1 MIILVSDIDMVNEYV
16 AFLSSLEKDIIKKY
30 WPGPLTIILKKKNI
44 PDIVTASLDEI
55 GIRLPDNESLQELI
69 KKIGRPIIA
78 TSANISSKETINEIK
93 WLEDSIA
100 KNVDYI
106 YNGGLIENQSSTIIK
121 VINDKIKII
130 RSGDISKKIIDD
142 YKDNIIM

>member
-44 PDIVTASLDEI
+44 SDIVTASLDEI
-55 GIRLPDNESLQELI
+55 SIRLPDNESLQELI

>member
-44 PDIVTASLDEI
+44 SDIVTASLDEI

-93 WLEDSIA
+93 WLEDSIE

>member
-44 PDIVTASLDEI
+44 SDIVTASLDEI